1 MYHSLNRT
9 NSLLLEN
16 IAREEE
22 EECKDRDYWLLA
34 DPTESRHVKRTNSGG
49 YCDRNLTTC
58 QEHSE
63 GSGSCICHQYQS
75 YGQLQLLAPR
85 FVYYGPLARRG
96 SVRLSDF
103 AAIR

>member
-1 MYHSLNRT
+1 MYHRLDGS

-16 IAREEE
+16 IAGEEE
-22 EECKDRDYWLLA
+22 EECEDRDYWLLA
-34 DPTESRHVKRTNSGG
+34 DLTESRQVKHTNSGG
-49 YCDRNLTTC
+49 YCDRNLTTS

-63 GSGSCICHQYQS
+63 GSGSCTCHQYQS

-85 FVYYGPLARRG
+85 FVYSGPLAGRESERP
-96 SVRLSDF
+96 SDF